1 MNDINIYI
9 KPFLNKEL
17 LLNKKLFSNN
27 KSYLLSANKFNK
39 LEKNLLQKFY
49 YKINKFKHILY
60 FICNEK
66 FLSIMFVKKKIII
79 IILKKLFQKVLNK
92 E

>member
-39 LEKNLLQKFY
+39 LEKNLL
-49 YKINKFKHILY
+49 
-60 FICNEK
+60 
-66 FLSIMFVKKKIII
+66 
-79 IILKKLFQKVLNK
+79 
-92 E
+92 